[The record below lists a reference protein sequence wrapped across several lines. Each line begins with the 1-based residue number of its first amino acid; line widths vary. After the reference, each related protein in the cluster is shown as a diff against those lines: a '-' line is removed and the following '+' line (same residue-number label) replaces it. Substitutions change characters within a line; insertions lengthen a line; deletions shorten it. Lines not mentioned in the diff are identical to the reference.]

1 MYDMNNNI
9 ILRHLPLMHANKQKR
24 RPVTWRHTLAA
35 VAARLLLLVL
45 LLLVL
50 LLLLLLLITPLPTAH
65 RTMLEIYPGGLLVVI
80 VERLGIRMTIFVV
93 CII

>member
-1 MYDMNNNI
+1 MNNNI

-50 LLLLLLLITPLPTAH
+50 LLLLITPLPTAH

>member
-50 LLLLLLLITPLPTAH
+50 LLLLITPLPTAH